1 MFSFTKFIL
10 EQAKT
15 KSKIKDR
22 YETISLVVFDHLL
35 KSLVYEDKDNTEKHL
50 REMSDILRRIQSV
63 KSRSSYIDKE
73 KLKQIL
79 FDDYKDL
86 DFKKYIEDKD
96 IDYGNLQKR
105 NLTKRE
111 IFNILEKVYSRL
123 SSELSKQS
131 FKTLLEYPE
140 FKQFLIWLRGT
151 KMEMKKRFNDG
162 ITVQFE
168 KHCSDRAD
176 VRDFVDRVRDENPN
190 IVFFRKEEIPFS
202 AGEVILVTITGRY
215 DYKNTS
221 SKPKKKQSKKEMK
234 WKSGLLT

>member
-22 YETISLVVFDHLL
+22 YETISLIVFDHLL
-35 KSLVYEDKDNTEKHL
+35 KTLVYEDEDNTEKHL
-50 REMSDILRRIQSV
+50 REMSGILRRIQSV
-63 KSRSSYIDKE
+63 KSKSSYIDKE

-140 FKQFLIWLRGT
+140 FKQFLI
-151 KMEMKKRFNDG
+151 
-162 ITVQFE
+162 
-168 KHCSDRAD
+168 
-176 VRDFVDRVRDENPN
+176 
-190 IVFFRKEEIPFS
+190 
-202 AGEVILVTITGRY
+202 
-215 DYKNTS
+215 
-221 SKPKKKQSKKEMK
+221 
-234 WKSGLLT
+234 